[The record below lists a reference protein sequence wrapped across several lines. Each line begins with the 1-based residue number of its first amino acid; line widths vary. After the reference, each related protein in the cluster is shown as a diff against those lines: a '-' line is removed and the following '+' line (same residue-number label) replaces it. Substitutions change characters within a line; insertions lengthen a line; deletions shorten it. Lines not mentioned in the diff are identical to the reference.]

1 MEIPPVLP
9 CGFTPY
15 LSVSDGNCLFSS
27 VSICLFGDTTRATA
41 LRFGSRSE
49 TLILQHYLELVCI
62 LPSSYNVMIIQFS
75 AEIATDDD
83 ALQFLSTVAANDD
96 VFVNRPSGDRNE
108 ILKYSIE
115 SELLSTPK
123 MDSYSGKSLQ

>member
-1 MEIPPVLP
+1 
-9 CGFTPY
+9 
-15 LSVSDGNCLFSS
+15 
-27 VSICLFGDTTRATA
+27 
-41 LRFGSRSE
+41 
-49 TLILQHYLELVCI
+49 
-62 LPSSYNVMIIQFS
+62 MIIQFS

-115 SELLSTPK
+115 SELLSTSK